1 MEQEE
6 AVEETRPKDD
16 APFHPQNDQY
26 IETPFHIIE
35 SYFKGHHLERL
46 VRHQL
51 ESYNNFVEYQITRT
65 IEMFNPVRIVSE
77 QDYVPNLGKYA
88 LEIYVTFLDFGIYRP
103 QIHENNGAIKLMF
116 PHEARLRNF
125 TYAAAMTV
133 DVNVKYVVRSGEELE
148 NTQTFHKT
156 LNKIHIGKLPIMLKS
171 NICLLSQY
179 THVESTQT
187 GECKYDTGGYFIIN
201 GSEKTVLGQERAA
214 ENKVQ
219 CFNVSKNQT
228 KYSWIAEI
236 KSVPDFKCISPKQI
250 NLMIGSKN
258 SGFGYAIYIQ
268 LPRIKQPV
276 PLFIVFCYILK
287 TKCQHKT
294 PMK

>member
-1 MEQEE
+1 MFFDKMEQEE

-103 QIHENNGAIKLMF
+103 QIHLCGGDDGRCKRKVCGSFRRRIRK
-116 PHEARLRNF
+116 H
-125 TYAAAMTV
+125 
-133 DVNVKYVVRSGEELE
+133 
-148 NTQTFHKT
+148 
-156 LNKIHIGKLPIMLKS
+156 S
-171 NICLLSQY
+171 NLSQDLEQNSHWKI
-179 THVESTQT
+179 TNHVKIQHLS
-187 GECKYDTGGYFIIN
+187 
-201 GSEKTVLGQERAA
+201 
-214 ENKVQ
+214 
-219 CFNVSKNQT
+219 
-228 KYSWIAEI
+228 
-236 KSVPDFKCISPKQI
+236 FK
-250 NLMIGSKN
+250 
-258 SGFGYAIYIQ
+258 
-268 LPRIKQPV
+268 PV
-276 PLFIVFCYILK
+276 
-287 TKCQHKT
+287 HSRREHSNR
-294 PMK
+294 